1 MVDVLSGLA
10 RACKR
15 KIMIYQTIGLALFF
29 IGCLHFQEQIACWEI
44 RIVRIAQATFN
55 QQPWNGLFKEIW
67 FLGKTATALIILGF
81 ITCFNWKLGALAG
94 LLFLIIGGIEQLL
107 KRLVNR
113 SRPFHEQTDIKML
126 QPLEP
131 ADPSFPSGDALRVWY
146 LALILPVAAGNS
158 LAFFIMA
165 VLLAVLVTLGRLVM
179 GVHYL
184 TDSLAGMGLGMLGA
198 GTTIWLWT
206 MFNLI

>member
-15 KIMIYQTIGLALFF
+15 KIMIYQTIGLALFL
-29 IGCLHFQEQIACWEI
+29 IGCLHFQEQIASWEI
-44 RIVRIAQATFN
+44 RIVRIIQATFN
-55 QQPWNGLFKEIW
+55 QKPWIGLFREIW
-67 FLGKTATALIILGF
+67 FLGKTATALIVLGS

-94 LLFLIIGGIEQLL
+94 LVFLVIVGVEQFL
-107 KRLVNR
+107 KGLVNR
-113 SRPFHEQTDIKML
+113 SRPFHEQTEIKML

-165 VLLAVLVTLGRLVM
+165 VLLAVLITLGRLVM

-198 GTTIWLWT
+198 GTVIWLWT